1 MIQMNRRELGLTLSA
16 FAMLSSIPAEA
27 QIGATSGEAPR
38 LVHSELFFYDKYR
51 SRQHRMA

>member
-1 MIQMNRRELGLTLSA
+1 MNRRELGLTLSA